1 VPKQL
6 LFSDAARRKMLEG
19 VDVLAHAV
27 GTTLGPTGRN
37 VILSKSFGGPTVTK
51 DGVTVSKEIEL
62 SDPFENMGAK
72 LVNVVASK
80 TSDTAGDGTTTA
92 TILARAI
99 FREGLRI
106 VTSGANP
113 TTVRRGI
120 EKAVEAAVEELTTK
134 ISRPVSKKEE
144 IAQVG
149 TISANNDP
157 VIGKLLADAVEK
169 VGRDG
174 VITVEEGKTAATTLV
189 FVEGMQFDKGYLS
202 PYFVTS
208 PTTMEAVL
216 DDALI
221 LLHEKKIAN
230 LRELIP
236 LLEKVAQSGQ
246 PLIIIAEDV
255 EGEALATL
263 VVNKLRGILNICA
276 VKAPGFGDR
285 RKAMLGDMA
294 ILTGGTVISED
305 LGIKLENLQL
315 DQLGKAKQVKVN
327 KDSTTIIQGAG
338 KREDIVKRIDQLRR
352 QIEETESEYD
362 KEKFQERLA
371 KISGGVAV
379 ISVGAATE
387 AEMKEVKARVEDAL
401 HATRAAADEGIVP
414 GGGTAL
420 VRVIPAVQKVH
431 DGMTGDE
438 KVGAAIVLRAL
449 EEPVRHIASNSGHDG
464 GVVAEE
470 VKTQTG
476 STGFNAN
483 TGEYVDMFA
492 AGIVDPTKVTRS
504 ALQNA
509 ASIAALMLTTEA
521 MITNIK
527 EDEEKGAARV
537 EGSVR

>member
-1 VPKQL
+1 VALIQEPPLVPKQL
-6 LFSDAARRKMLEG
+6 LFADAARRKMMEG

-62 SDPFENMGAK
+62 PDPFENMGAK

-99 FREGLRI
+99 FREGLRT
-106 VTSGANP
+106 VTVGANP

-120 EKAVEAAVEELTTK
+120 EKAVEAAVNELTK
-134 ISRPVSKKEE
+134 LSRPVSKKEE

-157 VIGKLLADAVEK
+157 TIGNLLADAVEK

-174 VITVEEGKTAATTLV
+174 VITVEEGKTGSTQLE

-208 PTTMEAVL
+208 PTTMEAIL

-221 LLHEKKIAN
+221 LLHEK
-230 LRELIP
+230 
-236 LLEKVAQSGQ
+236 VAQSGK

-305 LGIKLENLQL
+305 LGIKLESLTL
-315 DQLGKAKQVKVN
+315 DQLGHAKQIKVN

-338 KREDIVKRIDQLRR
+338 TREAINKRVEQLRR
-352 QIEETESEYD
+352 QINDTESEYD

-371 KISGGVAV
+371 KISGGVAL

-414 GGGTAL
+414 GGGVAL
-420 VRVIPAVQKVH
+420 IRVIPAVQQLA
-431 DGMTGDE
+431 DTLTGDE
-438 KVGAAIVLRAL
+438 KIGAAIILRAL
-449 EEPVRHIASNSGHDG
+449 EEPIRHIASNSGHDG
-464 GVVAEE
+464 GVIADEL
-470 VKTQTG
+470 KSRTG
-476 STGFNAN
+476 SIGFNAN
-483 TGEYVDMFA
+483 TAEYVDMFA
-492 AGIVDPTKVTRS
+492 AGIVDPTKVTRC

-509 ASIAALMLTTEA
+509 ASISALMLTTEA

-527 EDEEKGAARV
+527 DDEEKGAARA

>member
-1 VPKQL
+1 MAKQL
-6 LFSDAARRKMLEG
+6 LFSDAARRKLLEG

-62 SDPFENMGAK
+62 PDPFENMGAK

-92 TILARAI
+92 TILARAL
-99 FREGLRI
+99 FREGLRNI
-106 VTSGANP
+106 TSGANP
-113 TTVRRGI
+113 TAVRRGI
-120 EKAVEAAVEELTTK
+120 EKAVEAAVTELRDK
-134 ISRPVSKKEE
+134 LSRPVSKKEE

-149 TISANNDP
+149 TISANNDAT
-157 VIGKLLADAVEK
+157 IGNMLADAVER

-174 VITVEEGKTAATTLV
+174 VITVEEGKTATTTLD

-208 PTTMEAVL
+208 PTTMEVIF

-221 LLHEKKIAN
+221 LLHEKKISS
-230 LRELIP
+230 LREMIP
-236 LLEKVAQSGQ
+236 LLEKVAQSGK
-246 PLIIIAEDV
+246 PLLIIAEDV
-255 EGEALATL
+255 DGEALATL
-263 VVNKLRGILNICA
+263 VVNKLRGVLNIAA

-285 RKAMLGDMA
+285 RKAMLADIA

-305 LGIKLENLQL
+305 LGLKLENLTL
-315 DQLGKAKQVKVN
+315 KDLGTAKQIKVN
-327 KDSTTIIQGAG
+327 KDSTTLIQGAG
-338 KREDIVKRIDQLRR
+338 KKADIQKRIDQLRR

-371 KISGGVAV
+371 KLSGGVAL
-379 ISVGAATE
+379 INVGAATE
-387 AEMKEVKARVEDAL
+387 AAMKEIKARVEDAL
-401 HATRAAADEGIVP
+401 HATRAAAEEGIVP
-414 GGGTAL
+414 GGGVAL
-420 VRVIPAVQKVH
+420 LRVIPAVEKLR
-431 DGMTGDE
+431 DTLKGDE
-438 KVGAAIVLRAL
+438 QLGASIVLRGL
-449 EEPVRHIASNSGHDG
+449 EEPIRHIASNSGHDG
-464 GVVAEE
+464 AVVAEE
-470 VKTQTG
+470 VKSREG
-476 STGFNAN
+476 AIGFNAN
-483 TGEYVDMFA
+483 TGEYVDLFK

-527 EDEEKGAARV
+527 DDEKDGASRV

>member
-1 VPKQL
+1 
-6 LFSDAARRKMLEG
+6 
-19 VDVLAHAV
+19 
-27 GTTLGPTGRN
+27 
-37 VILSKSFGGPTVTK
+37 
-51 DGVTVSKEIEL
+51 
-62 SDPFENMGAK
+62 
-72 LVNVVASK
+72 
-80 TSDTAGDGTTTA
+80 
-92 TILARAI
+92 
-99 FREGLRI
+99 
-106 VTSGANP
+106 
-113 TTVRRGI
+113 
-120 EKAVEAAVEELTTK
+120 
-134 ISRPVSKKEE
+134 
-144 IAQVG
+144 
-149 TISANNDP
+149 
-157 VIGKLLADAVEK
+157 
-169 VGRDG
+169 
-174 VITVEEGKTAATTLV
+174 
-189 FVEGMQFDKGYLS
+189 
-202 PYFVTS
+202 
-208 PTTMEAVL
+208 MEAVL

-294 ILTGGTVISED
+294 VLTGGTVISED

-315 DQLGKAKQVKVN
+315 DQLGRAKQVKVN
-327 KDSTTIIQGAG
+327 KDSTTIVQGEG

-420 VRVIPAVQKVH
+420 IRVIPAVQKVYEQLV
-431 DGMTGDE
+431 GDE
-438 KVGAAIVLRAL
+438 KVGAQIILRAL

-470 VKTQTG
+470 VKNHSG
-476 STGFNAN
+476 SIGFNAN
-483 TGEYVDMFA
+483 TAEYVDMFA

-509 ASIAALMLTTEA
+509 ASISALMLTTEA

-527 EDEEKGAARV
+527 DDEEKGAARA

>member
-19 VDVLAHAV
+19 VDTLAHAV

-62 SDPFENMGAK
+62 SDAFENMGAK

-80 TSDTAGDGTTTA
+80 TSDVAGDGTTTA

-106 VTSGANP
+106 TTTGANP
-113 TTVRRGI
+113 TVVRRGI
-120 EKAVEAAVEELTTK
+120 DKAVEAAVAELTGTL
-134 ISRPVSKKEE
+134 SRPVSKKEE

-149 TISANNDP
+149 TISANNDK
-157 VIGKLLADAVEK
+157 VIGNLLADAVEK

-174 VITVEEGKTAATTLV
+174 VITVEEGKTAVTTLD

-208 PTTMEAVL
+208 PTTMEAIL

-221 LLHEKKIAN
+221 LLHEKKIGN

-236 LLEKVAQSGQ
+236 LLEKVAQSGK

-255 EGEALATL
+255 DGEALATL

-315 DQLGKAKQVKVN
+315 DQLGRAKQVKVN
-327 KDSTTIIQGAG
+327 KDSTTIIQGDG
-338 KREDIVKRIDQLRR
+338 KREDILKRVDQLRR
-352 QIEETESEYD
+352 QIEETDSEYD

-371 KISGGVAV
+371 KISGGVAL

-420 VRVIPAVQKVH
+420 IRVIPAVQKVH
-431 DGMTGDE
+431 DALTGDE
-438 KVGAAIVLRAL
+438 KVGAAIILRAL

-470 VKTQTG
+470 VKNHTG

-509 ASIAALMLTTEA
+509 ASIAALMLTTEV
-521 MITNIK
+521 MITSIK
-527 EDEEKGAARV
+527 DDEEKGAARA
-537 EGSVR
+537 EGSIR

>member
-1 VPKQL
+1 MPKQL
-6 LFSDAARRKMLEG
+6 LFADAARRKMLEG
-19 VDVLAHAV
+19 VDILAHAV
-27 GTTLGPTGRN
+27 GTTMGPTGRN

-62 SDPFENMGAK
+62 PDPFENMGAK

-99 FREGLRI
+99 FREGLRT
-106 VTSGANP
+106 VTTGSNP

-120 EKAVEAAVEELTTK
+120 EKAVEVAVAELASM
-134 ISRPVSKKEE
+134 SRPVSKKEE

-149 TISANNDP
+149 TISANNDAT
-157 VIGKLLADAVEK
+157 IGNLLADAVEK

-174 VITVEEGKTAATTLV
+174 VITVEEGKTGSTQLD

-208 PTTMEAVL
+208 PTTMEAIL

-230 LRELIP
+230 LRDLIP
-236 LLEKVAQSGQ
+236 LLEKVAQSGR

-305 LGIKLENLQL
+305 LGIKLESLTL
-315 DQLGKAKQVKVN
+315 DQLGQAKQVKVN

-338 KREDIVKRIDQLRR
+338 TREQITQRIDQLRR
-352 QIEETESEYD
+352 QISETDSEYD

-371 KISGGVAV
+371 KISGGVAL

-420 VRVIPAVQKVH
+420 IRVIPAVQKLA
-431 DGMTGDE
+431 DTLTGDE
-438 KVGAAIVLRAL
+438 KIGAAIILRAL
-449 EEPVRHIASNSGHDG
+449 EEPIRHIASNSGHDG
-464 GVVAEE
+464 GVVADELKARSGAE
-470 VKTQTG
+470 
-476 STGFNAN
+476 GFNAN
-483 TGEYVDMFA
+483 TGEYVDMFT

-509 ASIAALMLTTEA
+509 ASISALMLTTEA

-527 EDEEKGAARV
+527 EDEEKGAARA

>member
-1 VPKQL
+1 MPKQL

-19 VDVLAHAV
+19 VDTLAHAV

-62 SDPFENMGAK
+62 SDAFENMGAK

-80 TSDTAGDGTTTA
+80 TSDVAGDGTTTA

-106 VTSGANP
+106 TTTGANP
-113 TTVRRGI
+113 TVVRRGI
-120 EKAVEAAVEELTTK
+120 DKAVEAAVAELTGTL
-134 ISRPVSKKEE
+134 SRPVSKKEE

-149 TISANNDP
+149 TISANNDK
-157 VIGKLLADAVEK
+157 VIGNLLADAVEK

-174 VITVEEGKTAATTLV
+174 VITVEEGKTAVTTLD

-208 PTTMEAVL
+208 PTTMEAIL

-221 LLHEKKIAN
+221 LLHEKKIGN

-236 LLEKVAQSGQ
+236 LLEKVAQSGK

-255 EGEALATL
+255 DGEALATL

-315 DQLGKAKQVKVN
+315 DQLGRAKQVKVN
-327 KDSTTIIQGAG
+327 KDSTTIIQGDG
-338 KREDIVKRIDQLRR
+338 KREDILKRVDQLRR
-352 QIEETESEYD
+352 QIEETDSEYD

-371 KISGGVAV
+371 KISGGVAL

-420 VRVIPAVQKVH
+420 IRVIPAVQKVH
-431 DGMTGDE
+431 DALTGDE
-438 KVGAAIVLRAL
+438 KVGAAIILRAL

-470 VKTQTG
+470 VKNHTG

-509 ASIAALMLTTEA
+509 ASIAALMLTTEV
-521 MITNIK
+521 MITSIK
-527 EDEEKGAARV
+527 DDEEKGAARA
-537 EGSVR
+537 EGSIR